1 MLGRVA
7 ELHYKHGFTHQE
19 VADLLGFSRVQ
30 VTRMLARARAEG
42 IVEITVHSDE
52 PIFPAEQQALITSF
66 GLTHAVVAPT
76 FPDNADT
83 LRSIG
88 TVGAAYLRT
97 VLKPGMTVAVGI
109 SGTLAEIARQLKT
122 EPMDVVFVP
131 AIGSRPAGSEGMN
144 PHRVAELFA
153 EAVGGHSAHLPAPM
167 FTSSAE
173 SAATIASEPQIRE
186 ALQIAQNAS
195 LGLFGL
201 GGTKPGTGIVA
212 DEFAK
217 EPALKELFEQGVVG
231 DISAAFFDAK
241 GRSIDSEISHRIVG
255 LSLDDIMSLPHRV
268 AFAGGKDKVDS
279 IAGALA
285 GGIITSL
292 ITDQETA
299 ASLLAR

>member
-83 LRSIG
+83 QRSIG

-122 EPMDVVFVP
+122 DPMDVVFVP

-186 ALQIAQNAS
+186 ALQIARNAS